1 MANTR
6 MKLRLTHRKTF
17 PLRRVEEGH
26 RDEMG
31 RWQEGGVDPNFTKVK
46 GNEQPFQGYEK
57 EMLPESFRSKD
68 LRRFFSV
75 TFLRSVEEDKG
86 FTPDEITIDGYQFE
100 VQKRKSFKMGV
111 QDHYEFLV
119 VRKEQSAGGVS

>member
-1 MANTR
+1 MSNHS
-6 MKLRLTHRKTF
+6 K
-17 PLRRVEEGH
+17 G
-26 RDEMG
+26 
-31 RWQEGGVDPNFTKVK
+31 TKK
-46 GNEQPFQGYEK
+46 KCSQSHLGA
-57 EMLPESFRSKD
+57 KD